1 MSNDQAFEIVKQLCE
16 RVPLA
21 AADNEIMRQAVEVIR
36 SLVHDTMKDDR
47 KDE

>member
-21 AADNEIMRQAVEVIR
+21 AADNEIMRQAISTLKEALAKKPEPVEAN
-36 SLVHDTMKDDR
+36 
-47 KDE
+47 